1 MTWSLTTRA
10 GIWPETWAE
19 MEQTIWEN
27 DPLEE
32 GTTELGGVD
41 LVVVGYQDGEVVG
54 FIAGRSQ
61 DGVAVCSFVRVR
73 EIAAGSRVV
82 VRALFEAW
90 ADVCRQR
97 GHQIIVAGVPREPER
112 YRRVVE
118 IMLQAAGFECYQE
131 DQYGKDW
138 FRAAVPSRRRVAAKE
153 GVA

>member
-1 MTWSLTTRA
+1 MA
-10 GIWPETWAE
+10 D
-19 MEQTIWEN
+19 TIAEN
-27 DPLEE
+27 DPLAE
-32 GTTELGGVD
+32 GTSELGGVD
-41 LVVVGYQDGEVVG
+41 LVVVGYHTGQALRMEQMVVG

-73 EIAAGSRVV
+73 QIAAGSRVV

-97 GHQIIVAGVPREPER
+97 GHSIIVAGVPREPER

-131 DQYGKDW
+131 NQDEKDW
-138 FRAAVPSRRRVAAKE
+138 FRAVVPARRAMATTQHT
-153 GVA
+153 GVAWS